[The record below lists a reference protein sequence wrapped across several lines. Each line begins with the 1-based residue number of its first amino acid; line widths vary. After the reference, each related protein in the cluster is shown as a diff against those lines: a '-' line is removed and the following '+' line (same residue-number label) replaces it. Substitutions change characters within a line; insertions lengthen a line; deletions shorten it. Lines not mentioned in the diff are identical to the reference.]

1 MKKRI
6 LLLCLS
12 SFLVPALLSIIFAVS
27 ANLLHRSEVERL
39 WQGSLLILIVAGGI
53 FLLCL
58 LFLRRFFTWMTNITA
73 YNQPRSD
80 IDSKQIP
87 QLIRLSLDSMMR
99 EYVLF
104 SMIAFLMSAF
114 FLSNALFDTTNKVWF
129 LSIIFAG
136 VMMTTYSPFYFLLLV
151 QVHQYLYRHGLTVQM
166 ETRFWGVSA
175 AISIVLALAGIFV
188 TTTMFVYLIAKTIG
202 SVITLYDV
210 LERAGVVI
218 VVIGLPLIM
227 LMWMIRRVY
236 LQQLNHRQRQ
246 IQAMYRLTEQLH
258 SSLHV
263 NSDVLQD
270 IVTNVRDIVG
280 AKEAVLC
287 VYSYNSKAKLR
298 IVAAGSDRLADW
310 LNNNE
315 SHEDDHLLSIP
326 ITAGSVSIG
335 WFYVRDK
342 REALQFTEDDLD
354 VLRNFT
360 RSLSVA
366 LQNVQY
372 IEELKKERKVAEEA
386 AALKTQILS
395 TMSHELRTP
404 LNAIIGYSD
413 VLLDVCNGTIP
424 ERQLTNIQRIKDS
437 GIHLLGLIT
446 DILDLSKMEA
456 GEMNVSVQLVNVRAL
471 VQFCMQNASVLRG
484 QKSIAFSIEGD
495 KDVWLHTDEQKLKQ
509 IVMNLLSNAVK
520 FTEQGSVI
528 LRIMK
533 EDNHIVLMVE
543 DTGIGIAPENVG
555 LIFQPFKQ
563 IDGSLGRKYK
573 GTGLGLSIVERLV
586 RLLEG
591 SIQVESKQG
600 EGTCFTVQLPSKHEG
615 LIADEKRGGDAA
627 I

>member
-1 MKKRI
+1 
-6 LLLCLS
+6 
-12 SFLVPALLSIIFAVS
+12 
-27 ANLLHRSEVERL
+27 
-39 WQGSLLILIVAGGI
+39 
-53 FLLCL
+53 
-58 LFLRRFFTWMTNITA
+58 MTNIIA

-80 IDSKQIP
+80 IDGKQIP
-87 QLIRLSLDSMMR
+87 RLIRLSLDSMMR

-114 FLSNALFDTTNKVWF
+114 FLSNVLFDTTNKVWF

-227 LMWMIRRVY
+227 LIWMIRRVY
-236 LQQLNHRQRQ
+236 LQQLNQRQQQ
-246 IQAMYRLTEQLH
+246 IQAMYRLTEKLH
-258 SSLHV
+258 SSLRIDE
-263 NSDVLQD
+263 DVLQD
-270 IVTNVRDIVG
+270 IVTNVRDVVG
-280 AKEAVLC
+280 AKEAVLL
-287 VYSYNSKAKLR
+287 VFSGSSEAEPR
-298 IVAAGSDRLADW
+298 VIATGSDRLPDW
-310 LNNNE
+310 LND
-315 SHEDDHLLSIP
+315 SGRHEDASLLSVP
-326 ITAGSVSIG
+326 ITAGSIHMG

-342 REALQFTEDDLD
+342 KEALQFTEDDLD

-372 IEELKKERKVAEEA
+372 IEELKKEQKVAEEA
-386 AALKTQILS
+386 AALKSQILS

-413 VLLDVCNGTIP
+413 ILLDVCEGSIS
-424 ERQLTNIQRIKDS
+424 ERQFKNIRRIKDS
-437 GIHLLGLIT
+437 GIHLLGLIN

-456 GEMNVSVQLVNVRAL
+456 GEMKVSIQSVNVSVL
-471 VQFCMQNASVLRG
+471 VQFCLQNAAVLFG
-484 QKSIAFSIEGD
+484 QKPIVFSIEGD
-495 KDVWLHTDEQKLKQ
+495 EDVWLYTDEQKLKQ

-520 FTEQGSVI
+520 FTEQGSVV

-533 EDNHIVLMVE
+533 EDNHIVLTVE
-543 DTGIGIAPENVG
+543 DTGIGIAPENIG

-563 IDGSLGRKYK
+563 IDGSLNRKYK

-591 SIQVESKQG
+591 SIQVESVQG
-600 EGTCFTVQLPSKHEG
+600 EGTCFTVQLPSKYES
-615 LIADEKRGGDAA
+615 LMEDEKREGDAA
-627 I
+627 V

>member
-12 SFLVPALLSIIFAVS
+12 SFLVPALLSIIFAAS
-27 ANLLHRSEVERL
+27 ANLLHRSEMEQL
-39 WQGSLLILIVAGGI
+39 WQSSPFILIAAGGTL
-53 FLLCL
+53 LLCL
-58 LFLRRFFTWMTNITA
+58 LFLHRFYTWMTNITA
-73 YNQPRSD
+73 YNQPCND
-80 IDSKQIP
+80 IDSKQTS

-104 SMIAFLMSAF
+104 SMIAFLMIAGL
-114 FLSNALFDTTNKVWF
+114 LSHALFDTTNKEWF

-136 VMMTTYSPFYFLLLV
+136 VMMVTYSPFYFLILV

-166 ETRFWGVSA
+166 ETRFWGMSA
-175 AISIVLALAGIFV
+175 AISLVLALAGIFV

-202 SVITLYDV
+202 SSITLYDV
-210 LERAGVVI
+210 LERACVVI
-218 VVIGLPLIM
+218 VVIGLPLVM

-236 LQQLNHRQRQ
+236 LQQLNERQQ
-246 IQAMYRLTEQLH
+246 KIQAIYTLTEKLH
-258 SSLHV
+258 SSLHIDA
-263 NSDVLQD
+263 DVLQD
-270 IVTNVRDIVG
+270 IVTNVRNMVG
-280 AKEAVLC
+280 AKEAVLR
-287 VYSYNSKAKLR
+287 VFSNNSKTEFR
-298 IVAAGSDRLADW
+298 IMAAGSDRLADW
-310 LNNNE
+310 LHNNKDY
-315 SHEDDHLLSIP
+315 EDDHLLSIP
-326 ITAGSVSIG
+326 ITAGAIHIG

-342 REALQFTEDDLD
+342 REALQFTEDDLA
-354 VLRNFT
+354 VLQNFT

-372 IEELKKERKVAEEA
+372 IEELKKERKIAEEA
-386 AALKTQILS
+386 AALKSQILS

-413 VLLDVCNGTIP
+413 ILLDVCDGTIP
-424 ERQLTNIQRIKDS
+424 ERQFTNIQRIRDS

-446 DILDLSKMEA
+446 DILDLSKIEA
-456 GEMNVSVQLVNVRAL
+456 GEMNVSVQSVNVRAL
-471 VQFCMQNASVLRG
+471 AQFCMQNAAVLRG
-484 QKSIAFSIEGD
+484 QKSIVFSIEGE
-495 KDVWLHTDEQKLKQ
+495 KDVWVYTDEQKLKQ

-533 EDNHIVLMVE
+533 EDNHIVLMVK
-543 DTGIGIAPENVG
+543 DTGIGIAPENID

-563 IDGSLGRKYK
+563 IDGSLDRKYK

-591 SIQVESKQG
+591 SIQVESRQG
-600 EGTCFTVQLPSKHEG
+600 EGTCFTVRLPSKHEG
-615 LIADEKRGGDAA
+615 LVVDEKRGRDAA